1 MQVPCRQI
9 DQLQASALALKEG
22 ECQDALHSLRGQLET
37 HANALQST
45 AFRRARLVKEL
56 AKCELEIQQSEEGK
70 ARVTAEM
77 HAVKDKLAKLGV
89 GTRKIGSGAAPLPA
103 AARRSGSGAAS
114 PPVAAAKPGPP
125 RATSAAGA
133 DLLRGD
139 SRGGPVLST
148 GGPSEFTGPQPC
160 RVMLTEVNNANVP
173 SERVPFV
180 TKRATKKA
188 RVEADKQAATE
199 KAEAEKQT
207 AAKSEAFRLQRR
219 DAKKGRRHAEL
230 SARLQA
236 DTCTSPAIR
245 IQCAIRCCNARRHCA
260 ELHRQELQLHCR
272 NLQLKSLKAVR
283 LWRQLMG
290 HVLRDVQGL
299 SHLLRATSSTLKK
312 PPPIVVKAQK
322 SRPNSL
328 KTALQEGNWTL
339 ARDSQHNIYKRKVVM
354 ADGQCRIQTTGSAKT
369 PSDFRSDRNQLAKLR
384 GKLDYG
390 VEQSY
395 PLSCANEECSTAHSK
410 VGQRPLEPLIPAAA
424 MLSYD
429 TVSPEVLIIN
439 APFLA
444 FQKSMVA
451 YCRTFTQRQHALYF
465 LKGELATLQKL
476 EASPAT
482 FEAPSPE
489 EQRDRMALVTGRLD
503 EKYTWLSQEMERMME
518 QGELTA
524 GEQRRME
531 TKMQAKL
538 LHEEAKQIGVSGSS
552 LAAEKLR
559 VKLRAVRE
567 AEPIVWP
574 VKLAANIQA
583 HETKLAALAELESPK
598 LPLPLSEVQKLSAKP
613 KLLEELAEMRQ
624 ESRGWFA
631 GSEKCVSVY

>member
-22 ECQDALHSLRGQLET
+22 ECQDALRSLRVQLEA
-37 HANALQST
+37 HANALESA
-45 AFRRARLVKEL
+45 AFTRARLVKEL
-56 AKCELEIQQSEEGK
+56 AKCELEIQQSGEGK

-77 HAVKDKLAKLGV
+77 HAVKDTLAKLGV

-103 AARRSGSGAAS
+103 AARKSGNGAAS

-125 RATSAAGA
+125 RVTSAAGA
-133 DLLRGD
+133 DLLGGD
-139 SRGGPVLST
+139 SLGGPVLST
-148 GGPSEFTGPQPC
+148 GGPSAFTGPQPPQ
-160 RVMLTEVNNANVP
+160 VMLTEVNNANVP

-180 TKRATKKA
+180 TKRAAKKA
-188 RVEADKQAATE
+188 RAEADKQAATE

-207 AAKSEAFRLQRR
+207 VAEHEAFRLQRR
-219 DAKKGRRHAEL
+219 NAKKERRHAEL
-230 SARLQA
+230 SARLLA

-245 IQCAIRCCNARRHCA
+245 IQRAIRRCNARRYRA
-260 ELHRQELQLHCR
+260 ELHCQELQLQRR

-290 HVLRDVQGL
+290 RVLRDVQGL
-299 SHLLRATSSTLKK
+299 SYLLQAASSTLKK
-312 PPPIVVKAQK
+312 PPPVVKAQK

-339 ARDSQHNIYKRKVVM
+339 ARDSQHNIYKRRVLM
-354 ADGQCRIQTTGSAKT
+354 ADGQSRIQITGLAKT
-369 PSDFRSDRNQLAKLR
+369 PSDFRSNRNQLAKLR
-384 GKLDYG
+384 GKLDDG

-395 PLSCANEECSTAHSK
+395 PLNCAGEECSTALGK
-410 VGQRPLEPLIPAAA
+410 VEQRPFEPLTPAAA
-424 MLSYD
+424 RLSYD

-444 FQKSMVA
+444 FQKSIVA
-451 YCRTFTQRQHALYF
+451 YCRTFTQRQHALNF
-465 LKGELATLQKL
+465 LKAELATLQKL
-476 EASPAT
+476 EANPTT

>member
-22 ECQDALHSLRGQLET
+22 ECQDALRSLRVQLEA
-37 HANALQST
+37 HANALESA
-45 AFRRARLVKEL
+45 AFTRARLIKEL
-56 AKCELEIQQSEEGK
+56 AKCELEIQQSGEGK
-70 ARVTAEM
+70 ARVAAEM
-77 HAVKDKLAKLGV
+77 HAVKDTLAKLGV

-103 AARRSGSGAAS
+103 AARKSGNGAAS
-114 PPVAAAKPGPP
+114 PPVAAAKSRAP
-125 RATSAAGA
+125 RVTSAAGA
-133 DLLRGD
+133 DLLGGD
-139 SRGGPVLST
+139 SLGGPVMST
-148 GGPSEFTGPQPC
+148 GGLSAFTGPQPPQ
-160 RVMLTEVNNANVP
+160 VMLTEEVKNANVP

-180 TKRATKKA
+180 TKRAAKKA
-188 RVEADKQAATE
+188 R
-199 KAEAEKQT
+199 AEAEKQAEKQT
-207 AAKSEAFRLQRR
+207 VAEHEAFRLQRR
-219 DAKKGRRHAEL
+219 NAKKERRHAEL
-230 SARLQA
+230 SARLLV

-245 IQCAIRCCNARRHCA
+245 IQRAIRRCNARRYRA
-260 ELHRQELQLHCR
+260 ELHCQELQLQRR

-290 HVLRDVQGL
+290 RVLRDVQGL
-299 SHLLRATSSTLKK
+299 SYLLQAASSTLKK
-312 PPPIVVKAQK
+312 PPPVVKAQK

-339 ARDSQHNIYKRKVVM
+339 LRNSQHNIYKRRVLM
-354 ADGQCRIQTTGSAKT
+354 ADGQSRIQTTGSAKT
-369 PSDFRSDRNQLAKLR
+369 PSDFRSNRNQLAKLR
-384 GKLDYG
+384 GKLDDG

-395 PLSCANEECSTAHSK
+395 SLNCAGEECSTALGK
-410 VGQRPLEPLIPAAA
+410 VEQRPFEPLTPAAA
-424 MLSYD
+424 RLSYD

-451 YCRTFTQRQHALYF
+451 YCRTFTQREHALDF
-465 LKGELATLQKL
+465 LKAELATLQKL
-476 EASPAT
+476 EANPTT
-482 FEAPSPE
+482 FESPSPE
-489 EQRDRMALVTGRLD
+489 EQRDHMALVTGRLD
-503 EKYTWLSQEMERMME
+503 EKRTWLSQEMERMIE

-524 GEQRRME
+524 DEQRRME

-574 VKLAANIQA
+574 VRPKLAAKIQA